1 MPKPF
6 RSDLDRPKGRHQFP
20 RAKPG
25 AESHSFGVSQT
36 HKGTRLDRYLASRFP
51 GYSRASL
58 QSLVKDGRV
67 LVDGRKAKPS
77 SPVGPGNEI
86 TVRLPEGAP
95 REPED
100 LGLEI
105 VYRDDWV
112 LAINKRPGLVVHPA
126 RGHRTGTV
134 LQGLF
139 HIFREEIERD
149 PMFQVGPAHRIDM
162 GTSGL
167 LLCSWGGQRLR
178 FLQSQFEHRQVRK
191 AYFAIV
197 HGEPGFDETRVDA
210 ALGVD
215 PDDRKRV
222 AIDGIKARPARTRF
236 IRLGVSAEGGGY
248 GLLRAEPYT
257 GRMHQIR
264 VHAAHLGH
272 PLVGDE
278 LYGGRRVDAE
288 GRPLLDRAA
297 LHSAELT
304 FVHPATGEPTTLTA
318 PLWKDMR
325 EFLERFGIERH
336 TTA

>member
-25 AESHSFGVSQT
+25 AESHSFSVSRS
-36 HKGTRLDRYLASRFP
+36 HRGTRLDKYLQSRFP
-51 GYSRASL
+51 GYSRAFL
-58 QSLVKDGRV
+58 QSLIKEGRV
-67 LVDGRKAKPS
+67 LVDGNPAKPS

-105 VYRDDWV
+105 VHRDDWV
-112 LAINKRPGLVVHPA
+112 IAINKRPGLVVHPA
-126 RGHRTGTV
+126 RGHSTGTV

-149 PMFQVGPAHRIDM
+149 PMFQVGPVHRIDM

-167 LLCSWGGQRLR
+167 LLCSWGDERLK

-191 AYFAIV
+191 VYLAIV
-197 HGEPGFDETRVDA
+197 HGEPGFDEVEVDA

-215 PDDRKRV
+215 PDEGKRV
-222 AIDGIKARPARTRF
+222 AVDGMNARSARTRF
-236 IRLGVSAEGGGY
+236 FSLGAGGGY

-257 GRMHQIR
+257 GRTHQIR

-278 LYGGRRVDAE
+278 LYGGRKVDAK

-304 FVHPATGEPTTLTA
+304 FVHPATGEMTTLTA

-325 EFLERFGIERH
+325 EFLERFGIDCRSD
-336 TTA
+336 

>member
-25 AESHSFGVSQT
+25 AEEQTFGVSQT
-36 HKGTRLDRYLASRFP
+36 YKGTRLDKYLASRFP
-51 GYSRASL
+51 GYSRAFL
-58 QSLVKDGRV
+58 QALIEEGRV
-67 LVDGRKAKPS
+67 RIRRLGEGTPAKPS
-77 SPVGPGNEI
+77 SPVGPGDEI

-95 REPED
+95 RDPED

-149 PMFQVGPAHRIDM
+149 ELFLVGPAHRIDM

-167 LLCSWGGQRLR
+167 LLCSWGEQKLR

-191 AYFAIV
+191 VYLAIV
-197 HGEPGFDETRVDA
+197 HGEPGFDETEVDEP
-210 ALGVD
+210 LGVD

-222 AIDGIKARPARTRF
+222 AVGGINAKHAQTRF
-236 IRLGVSAEGGGY
+236 VRLASSGGY
-248 GLLRAEPYT
+248 TLLRAKPHT

-278 LYGGRRVDAE
+278 LYGGRKTGEDGE
-288 GRPLLDRAA
+288 PLLGRAA

-304 FVHPATGEPTTLTA
+304 FVHPATGEPKTLRA
-318 PLWKDMR
+318 PLWRDMR
-325 EFLERFGIERH
+325 EFLERFGIECPED
-336 TTA
+336 